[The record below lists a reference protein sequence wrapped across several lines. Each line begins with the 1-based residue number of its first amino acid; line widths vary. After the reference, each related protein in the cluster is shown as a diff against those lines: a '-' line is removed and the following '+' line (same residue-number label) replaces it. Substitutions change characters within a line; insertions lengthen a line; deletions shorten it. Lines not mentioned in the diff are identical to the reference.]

1 MAPSMVP
8 GRSGQTGRRSV
19 NVTVMLSKR
28 TRLGPAVAPPR
39 PRLTVELT
47 VRETVV
53 KWSFLTVKRMIVVS
67 TRVIQ

>member
-1 MAPSMVP
+1 MVS

-19 NVTVMLSKR
+19 NVTVMLDKR
-28 TRLGPAVAPPR
+28 TRLGPAVALPHPL
-39 PRLTVELT
+39 LTVELT